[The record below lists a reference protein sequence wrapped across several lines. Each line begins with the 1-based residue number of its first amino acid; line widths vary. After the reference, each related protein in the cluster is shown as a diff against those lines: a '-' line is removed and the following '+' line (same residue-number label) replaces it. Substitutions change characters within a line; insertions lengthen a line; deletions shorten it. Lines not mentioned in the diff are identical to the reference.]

1 MNNRIF
7 ENYEIFKDGKIKSN
21 LTGKVLK
28 PSKIW
33 NGYLIVKIYIDKKF
47 KSMLVHRLVALRHI
61 GDIEGMQINH
71 KNGIK
76 TDNNVENLEIV
87 TQSQNMRHL
96 IDVLG
101 FKHPGYKK
109 RVKIKRIEDGIVA
122 SGFNEAV
129 SLFKES
135 KAIIERH
142 CRGFNSNALKTPVI
156 NKRYEYDK

>member
-1 MNNRIF
+1 
-7 ENYEIFKDGKIKSN
+7 
-21 LTGKVLK
+21 
-28 PSKIW
+28 
-33 NGYLIVKIYIDKKF
+33 
-47 KSMLVHRLVALRHI
+47 
-61 GDIEGMQINH
+61 
-71 KNGIK
+71 
-76 TDNNVENLEIV
+76 
-87 TQSQNMRHL
+87 MRHL

-109 RVKIKRIEDGIVA
+109 RVKIKRIEDGMVA